1 MAETVEE
8 EAFCLELFGVRPVEY
23 LEELG
28 WLGDDVWLAHCV
40 HLSDLEVARFG
51 VRRRLTD
58 ERGEGVI
65 STAIAVLIMALIG
78 LLMWTV
84 FQRVFN
90 NAGDKIESNVN
101 NIG

>member
-1 MAETVEE
+1 MQERALQVWVSVEI
-8 EAFCLELFGVRPVEY
+8 AKL
-23 LEELG
+23 
-28 WLGDDVWLAHCV
+28 
-40 HLSDLEVARFG
+40 G

>member
-1 MAETVEE
+1 MERAVQVWV
-8 EAFCLELFGVRPVEY
+8 AFEILKLGVRDR
-23 LEELG
+23 LE
-28 WLGDDVWLAHCV
+28 DQ
-40 HLSDLEVARFG
+40 
-51 VRRRLTD
+51 
-58 ERGEGVI
+58 RGEGVI

>member
-1 MAETVEE
+1 METALRVLV
-8 EAFCLELFGVRPVEY
+8 AWQLLKLGVR
-23 LEELG
+23 
-28 WLGDDVWLAHCV
+28 D
-40 HLSDLEVARFG
+40 
-51 VRRRLTD
+51 RLTD
-58 ERGEGVI
+58 EDGEGVI

-90 NAGDKIESNVN
+90 NAGDQIESNVN

>member
-1 MAETVEE
+1 METALKVIV
-8 EAFCLELFGVRPVEY
+8 AWQLLKLHVR
-23 LEELG
+23 
-28 WLGDDVWLAHCV
+28 D
-40 HLSDLEVARFG
+40 
-51 VRRRLTD
+51 RLTD
-58 ERGEGVI
+58 ENGEGVI

-90 NAGDKIESNVN
+90 SAGEQIESNVN

>member
-1 MAETVEE
+1 MEETALRVLV
-8 EAFCLELFGVRPVEY
+8 AWQLAKVGVR
-23 LEELG
+23 
-28 WLGDDVWLAHCV
+28 D
-40 HLSDLEVARFG
+40 
-51 VRRRLTD
+51 RLTD

-90 NAGDKIESNVN
+90 DAGTRIESNVN
-101 NIG
+101 DIG